1 MKRKSFKL
9 PMAAVALALAAL
21 SILDGVYAAQKQ
33 DTCFAVANFAL
44 AGILIVQSL
53 FLAFSK
59 D

>member
-1 MKRKSFKL
+1 
-9 PMAAVALALAAL
+9 MAAVALALAAL